1 MGALRRVLHP
11 RTLAAICTAA
21 TAVVGVAACEPSTG
35 GLSSVAVA
43 VTTDKTATSTLE
55 RIGFKVR
62 WLSCTAN
69 IDDGKAPVTASA
81 SPSRPSVATVDCHG
95 ETESGQEITLKGKVT
110 DERSGRCVRGR
121 LVAKVG
127 GKVVFE
133 ASVLGNCSAAPSSTP
148 QTRPPGGP
156 ARPTVTV
163 TVTVTET
170 ADPPGK

>member
-1 MGALRRVLHP
+1 MRGMKRTRYR
-11 RTLAAICTAA
+11 RTLAAIGAA
-21 TAVVGVAACEPSTG
+21 AAAVVGVAACEPSTG

-43 VTTDKTATSTLE
+43 VTTDKTATITLE

-69 IDDGKAPVTASA
+69 IDGGEAPASASA
-81 SPSRPSVATVDCHG
+81 SPSKASVATVDCHG
-95 ETESGQEITLKGKVT
+95 ETESGQDITLKGKVT
-110 DERSGRCVRGR
+110 DERSGTCVRGR

-133 ASVLGNCSAAPSSTP
+133 ASVLGNCGAAPSSTP
-148 QTRPPGGP
+148 PTRPPGGP

-170 ADPPGK
+170 ADAPAK

>member
-1 MGALRRVLHP
+1 MGALRRVLDP
-11 RTLAAICTAA
+11 RTLAAVCAA
-21 TAVVGVAACEPSTG
+21 SAAVVGVGACEPTTG

-62 WLSCTAN
+62 WLSCTATMN
-69 IDDGKAPVTASA
+69 GGKAPASA
-81 SPSRPSVATVDCHG
+81 SPSGPSVATVDCQG
-95 ETESGQEITLKGKVT
+95 ETESGQKITVKGKVT
-110 DERSGRCVRGR
+110 DERSGRCVRGD

-133 ASVLGNCSAAPSSTP
+133 ASMLGNCSAAPSSTP
-148 QTRPPGGP
+148 VTRPPGGP
-156 ARPTVTV
+156 GRPTVTV

-170 ADPPGK
+170 PDAPGK